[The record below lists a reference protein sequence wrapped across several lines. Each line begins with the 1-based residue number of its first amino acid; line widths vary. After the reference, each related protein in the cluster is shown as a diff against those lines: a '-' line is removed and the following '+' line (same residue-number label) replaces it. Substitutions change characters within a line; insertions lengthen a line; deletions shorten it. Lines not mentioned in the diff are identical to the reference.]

1 MLVVTKSDFTYI
13 KAKERMNPSKVCSM
27 IPLNHIMKWKY
38 GLLEKTFVYEYIK
51 TTF

>member
-1 MLVVTKSDFTYI
+1 
-13 KAKERMNPSKVCSM
+13 MNPSKVCSM
-27 IPLNHIMKWKY
+27 MKVSLSHWIIMKWKY